1 MRPTDPTVPYSRHLL
16 TVVSAR
22 CYDTNESTC
31 MLVCYAPSSLSSS
44 FRFSLTGIL
53 ATSHSF
59 LDVGG
64 VAGGYRG
71 RDLKRVCRCSAIVQ
85 FFFLNYHV
93 VIQQSS
99 DGKIKLD
106 MCVI

>member
-1 MRPTDPTVPYSRHLL
+1 
-16 TVVSAR
+16 
-22 CYDTNESTC
+22 
-31 MLVCYAPSSLSSS
+31 
-44 FRFSLTGIL
+44 
-53 ATSHSF
+53 
-59 LDVGG
+59 VGG